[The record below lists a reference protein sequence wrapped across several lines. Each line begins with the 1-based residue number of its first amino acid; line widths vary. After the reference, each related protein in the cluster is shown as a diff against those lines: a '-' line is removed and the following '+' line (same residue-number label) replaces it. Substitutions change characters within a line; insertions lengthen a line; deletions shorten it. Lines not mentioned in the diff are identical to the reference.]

1 MELSQGAALHVTAHR
16 ALTSS
21 CAMLTS
27 ALRNNGSQESS
38 GNPKSGQ
45 LPRLDRK
52 RKSRQILHGRKK
64 NQQQQQHKPIMQCL
78 KWRKQILLTFSQAV
92 VWILICAW
100 TALPLLCHSL
110 CKRHNPDI
118 GRLECLGFI
127 QHIRGNPWTWR
138 PILQHR
144 RRPTLVEGVLNPHKR
159 PNHKPSLPGFCY
171 CTEQESGKKINL
183 LLDSKAVLA

>member
-1 MELSQGAALHVTAHR
+1 MSLHTGLWPRPVPCLPAPSGTTGHR
-16 ALTSS
+16 SHRETQ
-21 CAMLTS
+21 
-27 ALRNNGSQESS
+27 N
-38 GNPKSGQ
+38 
-45 LPRLDRK
+45 LDNCPGWTEK
-52 RKSRQILHGRKK
+52 EKAGRFYREGKK
-64 NQQQQQHKPIMQCL
+64 NHQQQQHKPIMQCL

-159 PNHKPSLPGFCY
+159 PNHKPSLPGFCH